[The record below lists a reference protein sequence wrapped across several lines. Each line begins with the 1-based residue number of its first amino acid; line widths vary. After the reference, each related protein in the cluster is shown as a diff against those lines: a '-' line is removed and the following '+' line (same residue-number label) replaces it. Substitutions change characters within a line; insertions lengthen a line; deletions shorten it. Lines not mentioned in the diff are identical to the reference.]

1 MIKYARWSG
10 QIVAYIG
17 FAALLAYLSNAP
29 AYSPLLPG
37 QALVKLS
44 FSHAG
49 KIKGECRE
57 LSAKEIAGY
66 APNMRRP
73 KICPRERQPVLI
85 ELDLDGQPLLHTLL
99 QPSGLWGDGAATIYR
114 TFKVPSGHHRLAA
127 RLRDSDRTVGYDYQ
141 GEAVLELAPQ
151 QNFVVELSSEHE
163 GFSFK

>member
-1 MIKYARWSG
+1 MTKPAQWFG
-10 QIVAYIG
+10 QAVAYLA
-17 FAALLAYLSNAP
+17 FAALIAYLSNAP

-37 QALVKLS
+37 QALIKMS

-49 KIKGECRE
+49 RLKGECRE

-85 ELDLDGQPLLHTLL
+85 ELELDGQPLLHSLL

-114 TFKVPSGHHRLAA
+114 TFKVPSGHHHLAA
-127 RLRDSDRTVGYDYQ
+127 RLRDSDRTTGYDYQ
-141 GEAVLELAPQ
+141 GEAELDLAAQ
-151 QNFVVELSSEHE
+151 QNFVVEFSSEHS

>member
-1 MIKYARWSG
+1 MTKPAQWFG
-10 QIVAYIG
+10 QAVAYLA

-29 AYSPLLPG
+29 AYSPLQPG
-37 QALVKLS
+37 QALIKLS

-85 ELDLDGQPLLHTLL
+85 ELDLDGQPLLHRSL
-99 QPSGLWGDGAATIYR
+99 QPSGLWRDGAATIYK
-114 TFKVPSGHHRLAA
+114 TFKVPSGRHHLAA
-127 RLRDSDRTVGYDYQ
+127 RLRDSDRAVGYDYQ
-141 GEAVLELAPQ
+141 GETDLDLAPQ
-151 QNFVVELSSEHE
+151 QNFVVEFSSEHT